1 MDATNG
7 ADKRFAQLEE
17 RRPGVAGGRFV
28 DPGVSGFRLLVS
40 RVGRARAGNVG
51 GGAGEGVDIPVGIG
65 RLDIRDGVFFRDVLV
80 ADLRPDHLRRL
91 PAERRVSVVFLRS
104 GRRGAVSGDVC
115 GRVVGAASA
124 VRIPCVSSCA
134 VRVGGDGVSAV
145 LGYGE

>member
-51 GGAGEGVDIPVGIG
+51 GGAGEGIDVSIRFGWV
-65 RLDIRDGVFFRDVLV
+65 DIRDSLFLWDLLV
-80 ADLRPDHLRRL
+80 ADLRTDHLRRF
-91 PAERRVSVVFLRS
+91 PADRRVSVVFLRS

-134 VRVGGDGVSAV
+134 VRVGGDGVFAV